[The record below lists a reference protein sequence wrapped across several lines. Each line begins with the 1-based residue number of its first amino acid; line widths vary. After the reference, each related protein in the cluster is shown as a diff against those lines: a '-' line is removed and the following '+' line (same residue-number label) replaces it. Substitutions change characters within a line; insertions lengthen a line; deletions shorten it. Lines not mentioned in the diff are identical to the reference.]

1 MDFYFN
7 ELSLTPLPN
16 LATAN
21 DVLTKFVHCCTSLR
35 KLGMKSLRLS
45 VSFTNF
51 EIVENYCIY
60 DWLKDESQKKEIR
73 QQFKSIATRS
83 PIIATE
89 DKNLLEEAKQN
100 DVYFDNKQTFGLM
113 AAFIGRS
120 LALSFI
126 SHPIWINSSISALQV
141 FYDAE
146 NQFKENKV
154 VVRHISLI
162 EHLLEHKLW
171 FKRVLPMPEY
181 DFSQPLPFSIV
192 SKFMLPIDFYQ
203 ETVNLNTDECIAIYK
218 NWSEKI
224 ATANWYEFNAVITQ
238 MNGNRDIYHL
248 GEGRNRIY
256 LALDTQHGRFEC
268 CDHQG
273 IHKGEFD
280 FYGNLTKEA
289 DTKGKH
295 NIRVK

>member
-7 ELSLTPLPN
+7 ELSLTPLPD

-21 DVLTKFVHCCTSLR
+21 DVLTKFVHCCTGLR

-51 EIVENYCIY
+51 EIVEDYFIY
-60 DWLKDESQKKEIR
+60 DWLKDESQKKEIK

-83 PIIATE
+83 PIIAIE
-89 DKNLLEEAKQN
+89 NRDLLEKAKQN
-100 DVYFDNKQTFGLM
+100 DVYFDNKQTLGLST
-113 AAFIGRS
+113 AFLGKS
-120 LALSFI
+120 LALSFP
-126 SHPIWINSSISALQV
+126 SHPIWINSSISALHV
-141 FYDAE
+141 FYDTE
-146 NQFKENKV
+146 NQFKENAV
-154 VVRHISLI
+154 IVRHISLI

-192 SKFMLPIDFYQ
+192 SKFMLPTDFYQ
-203 ETVNLNTDECIAIYK
+203 TTLHLDNNERIAIYK
-218 NWSEKI
+218 HWSEKI
-224 ATANWYEFNAVITQ
+224 AMINWYEYDATLTKIN
-238 MNGNRDIYHL
+238 NNRDIYHI

-256 LALDTQHGRFEC
+256 LALDSENGRFEC

-280 FYGNLTKEA
+280 FYGDLTKEA
-289 DTKGKH
+289 DKKGKH
-295 NIRVK
+295 NIEVK

>member
-21 DVLTKFVHCCTSLR
+21 DVFTKFVHCCTGLR
-35 KLGMKSLRLS
+35 KMGMKSLRLS
-45 VSFTNF
+45 VTFINF
-51 EIVENYCIY
+51 EIVEDYFIY
-60 DWLKDESQKKEIR
+60 DWLKDESRDKEVR

-83 PIIATE
+83 PIIAIDNE
-89 DKNLLEEAKQN
+89 DLLKKARQN
-100 DVYFDNKQTFGLM
+100 DVYFDNKQTLGLS
-113 AAFIGRS
+113 AAFFDKS
-120 LALSFI
+120 LALSFP
-126 SHPIWINSSISALQV
+126 SHPTWINSSISALHV
-141 FYDAE
+141 FYDTE
-146 NQFKENKV
+146 NQFKQNKV
-154 VVRHISLI
+154 IVRHISLI
-162 EHLLEHKLW
+162 EHLLAHRLW

-203 ETVNLNTDECIAIYK
+203 KTVNLNTVECIALYK

-224 ATANWYEFNAVITQ
+224 AIINWYEFNAVITQ

-295 NIRVK
+295 DIRVK

>member
-21 DVLTKFVHCCTSLR
+21 DVLTKFVHCCTGLR
-35 KLGMKSLRLS
+35 KMGMKSLRLS
-45 VSFTNF
+45 VTFINF
-51 EIVENYCIY
+51 ELVEDYFIY
-60 DWLKDESQKKEIR
+60 DWLKDESRDKEVR

-83 PIIATE
+83 PIIAI
-89 DKNLLEEAKQN
+89 DNKDLLEKAKQN
-100 DVYFDNKQTFGLM
+100 DVYFDNKQTLGLS
-113 AAFIGRS
+113 AAFFGKS
-120 LALSFI
+120 LALSFL
-126 SHPIWINSSISALQV
+126 SHPTWINSSISALHV
-141 FYDAE
+141 FYDSE
-146 NQFKENKV
+146 NQLKENTV
-154 VVRHISLI
+154 IVRHISLI

-171 FKRVLPMPEY
+171 LKRILPMPEY

-203 ETVNLNTDECIAIYK
+203 KTVNLHKNERIAIYED
-218 NWSEKI
+218 WSEKI
-224 ATANWYEFNAVITQ
+224 AIANWYEYNAKIT
-238 MNGNRDIYHL
+238 MKNSNRMIYHI

-280 FYGNLTKEA
+280 FYGTLTKKA
-289 DTKGKH
+289 DSTGEHDIK
-295 NIRVK
+295 VK